1 MANVTRYD
9 PFGELATL
17 NRPFRDL
24 FEELSKGFFSPARFL
39 ERESQAGIKL
49 DVTENDKEYTVRAEI
64 PGAKKDDVKVTV
76 DGNHVSIS
84 AEIKKEKEAKEGEKV
99 LHRESYYGSAYRS
112 FMLDQEVNE
121 AEVKAKYS
129 DGVLTLTLPKKPGTR
144 AKQVSID

>member
-1 MANVTRYD
+1 
-9 PFGELATL
+9 
-17 NRPFRDL
+17 
-24 FEELSKGFFSPARFL
+24 LSKGFFSPARFL

-129 DGVLTLTLPKKPGTR
+129 DGVLTLTLPKKPGAK
-144 AKQVSID
+144 AKQVSIE

>member
-1 MANVTRYD
+1 MANITRYD
-9 PFGELATL
+9 PFGELAAL

-24 FEELSKGFFSPARFL
+24 FEEFSKGFLSPARFL
-39 ERESQAGIKL
+39 APESQVGIKI

-64 PGAKKDDVKVTV
+64 PGVKKEDIKVTV

-84 AEIKKEKEAKEGEKV
+84 AETKEEKEAKEGEKV
-99 LHRESYYGSAYRS
+99 LRRESYYGSLYRS
-112 FMLDQEVNE
+112 FMFDQEVNE

-129 DGVLTLTLPKKPGTR
+129 DGVLTLTLPKKPGAA